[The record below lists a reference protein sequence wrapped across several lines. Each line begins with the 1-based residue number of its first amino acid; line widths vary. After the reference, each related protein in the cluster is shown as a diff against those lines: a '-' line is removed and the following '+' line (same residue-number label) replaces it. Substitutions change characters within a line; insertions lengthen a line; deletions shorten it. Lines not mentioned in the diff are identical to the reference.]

1 MISELFGQIP
11 YAAEQGIIL
20 EEQGISTQEQ
30 GVTAC
35 PVVSVH
41 FSHTCF
47 AGDERD
53 LFSSSICR
61 WRERDG
67 GEASSVDAPERRVLA
82 SAS

>member
-1 MISELFGQIP
+1 MISELFAQIP
-11 YAAEQGIIL
+11 YAAKQGIIL
-20 EEQGISTQEQ
+20 EEQGIFTQEQ
-30 GVTAC
+30 GIPPARE
-35 PVVSVH
+35 VSVH
-41 FSHTCF
+41 FSHACF